1 MNTITGWQLEI
12 RKGETIYNRH
22 YIPLFGSSIL
32 YIIHPCQR
40 WHYLSL
46 FDYGT
51 GQESVDWLFTFHKM
65 NIATILCINPI
76 SIISSKLWICIFVA
90 AGWLAVHH
98 AGPHPREIRVGRVS
112 VQKVHVSIELCRTLE
127 NFVLWKVNLNRTLF
141 IDTYLNSVSDMSHS
155 HFDRLEI
162 LILFPDPIMPPK
174 NEKTW

>member
-1 MNTITGWQLEI
+1 MIANCRLE
-12 RKGETIYNRH
+12 KGKSFYRIFN
-22 YIPLFGSSIL
+22 LSSFT
-32 YIIHPCQR
+32 IHPSIAFIV
-40 WHYLSL
+40 YL
-46 FDYGT
+46 
-51 GQESVDWLFTFHKM
+51 
-65 NIATILCINPI
+65 AP
-76 SIISSKLWICIFVA
+76 IISSECILVC
-90 AGWLAVHH
+90 AGWLPVHH

-174 NEKTW
+174 NEKT